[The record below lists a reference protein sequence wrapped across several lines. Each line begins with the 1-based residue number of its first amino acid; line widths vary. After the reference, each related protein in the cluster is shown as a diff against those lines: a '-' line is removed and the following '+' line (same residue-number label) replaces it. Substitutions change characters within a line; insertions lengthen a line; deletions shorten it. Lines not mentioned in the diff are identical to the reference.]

1 MKYQDFKNKF
11 KNTPFF
17 RSANLAQLPGS
28 LQMLRNQLHKWKTQE
43 LVFQLKKGLYTLN
56 SNDRHT
62 KLDALVLSNTL
73 VSPSYISL
81 EYALSLYG
89 LIPEKIKTI
98 TAVSTKKTQ
107 QYSNVI
113 GHFTYQHL
121 KQSAF
126 TGYIQKQTD
135 SYFYFMATK
144 EKALLDFFYLNINQI
159 TDFEAY
165 RFQNLETIDLKILK
179 NYLAVYNNKKLDT
192 TILNFIKYIKQQEYQ
207 SL

>member
-17 RSANLAQLPGS
+17 RSTNLAQLPGS

-43 LVFQLKKGLYTLN
+43 LVFQLKKGIYTLN
-56 SNDRHT
+56 KNDRHT
-62 KLDALVLSNTL
+62 RLDPLVLSNTL

-81 EYALSLYG
+81 EYALSVYG
-89 LIPEKIKTI
+89 LIPEKIEVI

-107 QYSNVI
+107 QYSNII

-121 KQSAF
+121 KQAAF
-126 TGYIQKQTD
+126 TGYIQKQADT
-135 SYFYFMATK
+135 YFYFMATK

-159 TDFEAY
+159 SDFEAY
-165 RFQNLETIDLKILK
+165 RFQNFETLNLKTLK
-179 NYLAVYNNKKLDT
+179 KYLVAYNNKKLN
-192 TILNFIKYIKQQEYQ
+192 TIVLNFIKYIKQQEYQ